1 MLYKLKSLFFK
12 QQYSIAEDTYND
24 THEFIW
30 GIKSASDLSYGEPDL
45 YTMNDI
51 DIVYDKESK
60 MYSLSIET
68 IYQFTNNQ
76 EGEKFYIQHLFN
88 KLTEWMDS
96 KGYDTNRELDIYDVF
111 TIGLNINSE
120 FESLEE
126 LYATFKWLVK
136 GFCGEQD

>member
-1 MLYKLKSLFFK
+1 MFRKLKSLWNK
-12 QQYSIAEDTYND
+12 HQYSIEENTYIN
-24 THEFIW
+24 THKFIW

-45 YTMNDI
+45 CTMNDI

-111 TIGLNINSE
+111 TRGININTE
-120 FESLEE
+120 FESIEE
-126 LYATFKWLVK
+126 LYATLKFLVK
-136 GFCGEQD
+136 GFCD